1 MLFASF
7 QSRGDAIA
15 LPLLEGLA
23 KLVNAKGVPQRFK
36 LVLRLSS
43 ANKSAPVHPARRW
56 DSNFIKEQLETYSKS
71 GISQIWV
78 CGPPLLEEVFD
89 KSLSSLA
96 PVYNLDF
103 KTQVDIM

>member
-1 MLFASF
+1 VLFASF
-7 QSRGDAIA
+7 QSREDAIA

-23 KLVNAKGVPQRFK
+23 KLVAARGVPQRFK

-43 ANKSAPVHPARRW
+43 KTKSAPRW

-71 GISQIWV
+71 GISKIWV

-96 PVYNLDF
+96 PVYNLNF
-103 KTQVDIM
+103 KTQIDIM

>member
-7 QSRGDAIA
+7 QSREDAIA

-23 KLVNAKGVPQRFK
+23 KLVAARGVPQRFK

-43 ANKSAPVHPARRW
+43 KTKSAPRW

-71 GISQIWV
+71 GISKIWV

-96 PVYNLDF
+96 PVYNLNF
-103 KTQVDIM
+103 KTQIDIM